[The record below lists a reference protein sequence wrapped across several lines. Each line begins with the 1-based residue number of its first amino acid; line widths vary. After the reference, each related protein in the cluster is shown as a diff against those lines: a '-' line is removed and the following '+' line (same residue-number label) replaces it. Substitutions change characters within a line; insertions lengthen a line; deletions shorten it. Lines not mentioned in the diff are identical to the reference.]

1 MKFKEM
7 SGDGV
12 QPADLK
18 RVGKAEPKV
27 YVHKDG
33 KTIMIPAEKKDE
45 YMAKGY
51 KLSSLRAESAMNDYG
66 AYLDMEFKRQNKY
79 KDMDDFEASPEFQA
93 LMQRHPVFKNKE
105 NEDHNSSK
113 GMNKYGLAA
122 RNKDGKFYS
131 YRNGKLT
138 GTFDNMADLQ
148 KHQHDLIKDESIDQ
162 ETDES
167 GIMYKA
173 GVKKY
178 GKDGMKKIQS
188 AAGKGASAEEIGKI
202 KDQHNKNKKESV
214 QEDLAQMAQK
224 VEQDHEVQMAR
235 SDLYKAAKYSI
246 KLHERLKGVSEE
258 EGLEGWVA
266 AKITKASDYL
276 SSVFHY
282 MDYEMMSSEDMTESR
297 TKIVQAIK
305 TKSEQPEPTYKE
317 TISKKYQTK
326 LEEVSKKKT
335 EAVLE
340 DFVGKPITEEEF
352 EKLAEKQDA
361 CYHKVKSRYKVWPSA
376 YASGAL
382 VQCRKKGAANWGNK
396 SKK

>member
-1 MKFKEM
+1 M

-12 QPADLK
+12 QATDLK

-51 KLSSLRAESAMNDYG
+51 KLSSLRAE
-66 AYLDMEFKRQNKY
+66 
-79 KDMDDFEASPEFQA
+79 DD
-93 LMQRHPVFKNKE
+93 
-105 NEDHNSSK
+105 NSSK

-122 RNKDGKFYS
+122 KNKDGKFYS

-148 KHQHDLIKDESIDQ
+148 KHQHDLIKDESIQ
-162 ETDES
+162 T
-167 GIMYKA
+167 
-173 GVKKY
+173 
-178 GKDGMKKIQS
+178 
-188 AAGKGASAEEIGKI
+188 
-202 KDQHNKNKKESV
+202 
-214 QEDLAQMAQK
+214 EDLAQMAQK

-246 KLHERLKGVSEE
+246 KLHERLKGISEE

-282 MDYEMMSSEDMTESR
+282 MDYEMMSSEEMTESR

-305 TKSEQPEPTYKE
+305 TKSEQPVPTYKE
-317 TISKKYQTK
+317 TISKKYQEK
-326 LEEVSKKKT
+326 LDEVSKKKT

-361 CYHKVKSRYKVWPSA
+361 CYHKVKARYKVWPSA

>member
-1 MKFKEM
+1 M

-12 QPADLK
+12 QATDLK

-51 KLSSLRAESAMNDYG
+51 KLSSLRAE
-66 AYLDMEFKRQNKY
+66 
-79 KDMDDFEASPEFQA
+79 DD
-93 LMQRHPVFKNKE
+93 
-105 NEDHNSSK
+105 NSSK

-122 RNKDGKFYS
+122 KNKDGKFYS

-148 KHQHDLIKDESIDQ
+148 KHQHDLIKDESIQ
-162 ETDES
+162 T
-167 GIMYKA
+167 
-173 GVKKY
+173 
-178 GKDGMKKIQS
+178 
-188 AAGKGASAEEIGKI
+188 
-202 KDQHNKNKKESV
+202 
-214 QEDLAQMAQK
+214 EDLAQMAQK

-246 KLHERLKGVSEE
+246 KLHERLKGISEE
-258 EGLEGWVA
+258 QGLEGWVA

-282 MDYEMMSSEDMTESR
+282 MDYEMMSSEEMTESR

-317 TISKKYQTK
+317 TISKKFQEK
-326 LEEVSKKKT
+326 LDEVSKKKT

-361 CYHKVKSRYKVWPSA
+361 CYHKVKARYKVWPSA